1 MPRANQAKP
10 CSLRSVFGRLI
21 NGSHWPTLL
30 RTDTV
35 SSRKVDLAVNAISQ
49 LSAAVTIL
57 LGIASGLTPLGLY
70 PTIELW
76 SSDNVVF
83 TYVRDNS
90 YIGLAT
96 PSHEAYTTNRI
107 CGFYFDESCP
117 GNDDGYFRVDND
129 THKSNVGSNG
139 SNLSI
144 STSIATNITSIF
156 RGISTQEK
164 STVASA
170 LDIHYRSF
178 INYNNQTEPSESEN
192 VRWFD
197 EGRPRTQGRF
207 RYLQSFVLNNKDEA
221 VEGLI
226 VSTTDR
232 PGIGFRNHTLPT
244 DSTLGYTWSEE
255 LLWLEPETACT
266 NLNITYEYTM
276 PVPSDYEYDSNSMPT
291 GRLVDRGGI
300 VDLPMEYPL
309 LDHEPT
315 QSNAQLLSRSWYVPS

>member
-1 MPRANQAKP
+1 MPQQTWAKSCFP
-10 CSLRSVFGRLI
+10 RSVFGRLI

-35 SSRKVDLAVNAISQ
+35 SSRKVDLAVNTISQ

-70 PTIELW
+70 PAVELR

-83 TYVRDNS
+83 TYVRDDS
-90 YIGLAT
+90 WIGLAT
-96 PSHEAYTTNRI
+96 PSHDAYITNRI

-117 GNDDGYFRVDND
+117 GNDDAHFRVDNE
-129 THKSNVGSNG
+129 THKSSVGSNG

-144 STSIATNITSIF
+144 STSIATNITDIF
-156 RGISTQEK
+156 RSIPAEEK
-164 STVASA
+164 GTIASA

-178 INYNNQTEPSESEN
+178 INYNNQTKPSESEN

-221 VEGLI
+221 IEGLI

-232 PGIGFRNHTLPT
+232 PGIGLRNHTLPS
-244 DSTLGYTWSEE
+244 DSTLGYTWSEK

-266 NLNITYEYTM
+266 DLNITYEYTM
-276 PVPSDYEYDSNSMPT
+276 AEPGNYEHESDSMPI

-300 VDLPMEYPL
+300 VGLPMEYPL
-309 LDHEPT
+309 PEHEPT
-315 QSNAQLLSRSWYVPS
+315 QNDAQLLSRSWYVPF